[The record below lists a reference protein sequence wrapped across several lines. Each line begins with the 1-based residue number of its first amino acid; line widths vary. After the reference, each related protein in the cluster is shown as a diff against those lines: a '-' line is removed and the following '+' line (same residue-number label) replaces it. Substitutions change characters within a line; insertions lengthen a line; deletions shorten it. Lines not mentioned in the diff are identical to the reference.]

1 VQISELIS
9 ATQQALREL
18 PEKKYFTM
26 GEVEAFTQVAAH
38 QLRNWEKE
46 VTQLAPSKRL
56 GRRYYQPSDIE
67 KILLIKAL
75 MAEGLGLKES
85 SEALKQIDKA
95 KRLHKLPEKA
105 LADEQ
110 GDLFAATASASLSV
124 SEVAAAPNV
133 GLSENQA
140 ESQVDFA
147 THTPSPAESQPTSEP
162 RKITLPSTRIQ
173 QLLQEAKRLRALA

>member
-26 GEVEAFTQVAAH
+26 GEVEAFTHVAAH
-38 QLRNWEKE
+38 QLRYWEKE
-46 VTQLAPSKRL
+46 VSQLAPSKRL
-56 GRRYYQPSDIE
+56 GRRYYQPADIE
-67 KILLIKAL
+67 KILFIKAL

-85 SEALKQIDKA
+85 SQALKQIDKA
-95 KRLHKLPEKA
+95 KRLHKLPEQA

-110 GDLFAATASASLSV
+110 GDLFSEPSQGAVRPAERQDESQQATPV
-124 SEVAAAPNV
+124 M
-133 GLSENQA
+133 A
-140 ESQVDFA
+140 ESPTAVMPEDS
-147 THTPSPAESQPTSEP
+147 PSNAGAQEP